1 MLSKNEIKFLRSLNQ
16 KKYRDVEQKL
26 IVEGERIILDIIER
40 HPEKIE
46 KLIVSKNFS
55 GNTSVFQGF
64 NLVEVDKLIFEQ
76 ISTAKNPQGVLAL
89 LNYPD
94 FSFKKSEFTLVL
106 DGVQD
111 PGNMGTIL
119 RSAAWFGVQQ
129 IVCSPDTVDVCNPKV
144 MQASMGAV
152 YDVSISYQD
161 LEAFLANQNQ
171 EVYGALLDGSNV
183 YQTEL
188 KMPAILVMGNEGNG
202 IRENIRK
209 HISKPVLIPKFGLG
223 ESLNVA
229 TATSI
234 LLSEFARKR

>member
-1 MLSKNEIKFLRSLNQ
+1 MLSKNEIKFLRSLHQ
-16 KKYRDVEQKL
+16 KKYRDAEQKL
-26 IVEGERIILDIIER
+26 VVEGERIIMDIIER

-46 KLIVSKNFS
+46 KLIVNKNFIGKNS
-55 GNTSVFQGF
+55 IFQGF
-64 NLVEVDKLIFEQ
+64 NFIEVDKLAFEQ
-76 ISTAKNPQGVLAL
+76 ISAAKNPQGVLAL
-89 LNYPD
+89 VKYPD
-94 FSFKKSEFTLVL
+94 FNFKSSDFTLVL

-129 IVCSPDTVDVCNPKV
+129 IVCSFDTVDVCNPKV
-144 MQASMGAV
+144 IQASMGAV
-152 YDVSISYQD
+152 YDLSIDYQD
-161 LEAFLANQNQ
+161 LVGFLSNQNLD
-171 EVYGALLDGSNV
+171 VYGALLDGSNV

-188 KMPAILVMGNEGNG
+188 NSPAILVMGNEGNG

-209 HISKPVLIPKFGLG
+209 HITHPVLIPKFGLG

-234 LLSEFARKR
+234 LLSEFARKK